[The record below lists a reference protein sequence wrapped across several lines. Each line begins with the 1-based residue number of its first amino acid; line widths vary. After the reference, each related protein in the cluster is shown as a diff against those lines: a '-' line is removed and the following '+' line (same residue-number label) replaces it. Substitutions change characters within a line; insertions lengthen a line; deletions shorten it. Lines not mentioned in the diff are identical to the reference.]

1 MEGRNGSCFEL
12 HAIWDQQQWINKVL
26 LCFRCLSMIDCLH
39 SYLHVLTR
47 LSGHKVF
54 ETEVMSFIDSARG
67 QTTLESP
74 NTLAAYFDH

>member
-1 MEGRNGSCFEL
+1 
-12 HAIWDQQQWINKVL
+12 
-26 LCFRCLSMIDCLH
+26 MIDCLH